1 MQQRRVA
8 TDDTH
13 THLNINSGTYRK
25 IKWTVQKKKFMGD
38 HPRAGLDRKGN
49 TGTQPLMLYHCAKKH
64 QGFVLSCAKRKK
76 KKNSSIKIQ
85 LLQAMDSQHKH
96 HDDHWNMEHNT
107 EHRMPKSLLVAYRN
121 CDDLHIQYLQS
132 FFVNLATF
140 TKALNQFGSYLF
152 VCLFVVV
159 LELHRTQA
167 KRLQKTKQNRQI
179 TQRADSK
186 CGICTCKPYRFRPV

>member
-132 FFVNLATF
+132 FFCEPGNIYKSIEPVWL
-140 TKALNQFGSYLF
+140 LF
-152 VCLFVVV
+152 VCLFVCCCAWTTP
-159 LELHRTQA
+159 HASKTPS
-167 KRLQKTKQNRQI
+167 KNKTKQANNTKSWFKMQ
-179 TQRADSK
+179 DM
-186 CGICTCKPYRFRPV
+186 YM